1 MKRPKYSFKA
11 PKEGLPGREIPVLL
25 EKKKALIWMET
36 CISQAGFLLLS
47 LRAEQSGHD
56 SETRYERV
64 A

>member
-1 MKRPKYSFKA
+1 MKRLKYSFKA
-11 PKEGLPGREIPVLL
+11 AKEGLPGREIPALL
-25 EKKKALIWMET
+25 HKKVCNLNGNM
-36 CISQAGFLLLS
+36 CISQAKEQKAC

>member
-1 MKRPKYSFKA
+1 MKRLKYSFKA

-25 EKKKALIWMET
+25 EKKKALTWMET
-36 CISQAGFLLLS
+36 CISQAKEQK
-47 LRAEQSGHD
+47 AEQSGHD

>member
-1 MKRPKYSFKA
+1 MKRLKYSFKA

-25 EKKKALIWMET
+25 EKKKALTWMET
-36 CISQAGFLLLS
+36 CISQAKEQKAC

>member
-1 MKRPKYSFKA
+1 
-11 PKEGLPGREIPVLL
+11 
-25 EKKKALIWMET
+25 MET
-36 CISQAGFLLLS
+36 CISQAKEQKAS